1 MEEKEMKILIF
12 SLNGE
17 YYATDITD
25 VERILGYIEPTKM
38 PDVPEFVEGVINYGN
53 EILPILNLSKKFR
66 FSSNSEINDDEKKII
81 VIKRAENK
89 FGVIVDVV
97 YEVTDI
103 SNEIFEKAPEITS
116 AVSKN
121 YIRGLVK
128 LDGKI
133 IILLDIDK
141 VLSEDEEEEI
151 F

>member
-17 YYATDITD
+17 HYATDITD
-25 VERILGYIEPTKM
+25 VERILRYIEPTKM
-38 PDVPEFVEGVINYGN
+38 PDVPEFVEGVINYGD
-53 EILPILNLSKKFR
+53 EILPILNLSKKFK
-66 FSSNSEINDDEKKII
+66 FSSNDEVNYEEKKII
-81 VIKRAENK
+81 VIKRENK

-103 SNEIFEKAPEITS
+103 SNDIFEKAPKITS
-116 AVSKN
+116 AISKN
-121 YIRGLVK
+121 YIKGLVK
-128 LDGKI
+128 LNGEI

-141 VLSEDEEEEI
+141 VLSDQEEELI

>member
-17 YYATDITD
+17 HYATDITD
-25 VERILGYIEPTKM
+25 VERILGYSEPTKM
-38 PDVPEFVEGVINYGN
+38 PDVPEFVEGVINYGD
-53 EILPILNLSKKFR
+53 EILPILNLNKKFR
-66 FSSNSEINDDEKKII
+66 FSNDNKIDDEEKKII
-81 VIKRAENK
+81 VIKRVENK

-103 SNEIFEKAPEITS
+103 SSEIFEKAPEITS

-121 YIRGLVK
+121 YIKGLVK